1 MKKIFN
7 KVFSKPILEPV
18 VTTIAS
24 ILILEYIIF
33 PGLTI
38 ESTLLNL
45 GSGILG
51 IFLTIFILVY
61 VDGKIKDKS
70 ENKEDDNDDDWGGL
84 TNEELI
90 GDDEIP
96 NLKSKENENG
106 KI

>member
-7 KVFSKPILEPV
+7 KVFGRPILEPV
-18 VTTIAS
+18 FTTIVS

-38 ESTLLNL
+38 ENTLLNI
-45 GSGILG
+45 GSAIVG
-51 IFLTIFILVY
+51 IFLTIFILSY
-61 VDGKIKDKS
+61 VDGKIKEKFEKKQ
-70 ENKEDDNDDDWGGL
+70 ENDWGGL

>member
-7 KVFSKPILEPV
+7 KVFGRPILEPV
-18 VTTIAS
+18 FTTIVS

-38 ESTLLNL
+38 ENTLLNI
-45 GSGILG
+45 GSAIVG
-51 IFLTIFILVY
+51 IFLTIFILSY
-61 VDGKIKDKS
+61 VDGKIREKFEKKQ
-70 ENKEDDNDDDWGGL
+70 ENDWGGL

-96 NLKSKENENG
+96 NLKSKENKEDG

>member
-1 MKKIFN
+1 MKNIFN
-7 KVFSKPILEPV
+7 KVFSRPILEPV
-18 VTTIAS
+18 LITIVS

-38 ESTLLNL
+38 ENTLLNI
-45 GSGILG
+45 GSGIIG
-51 IFLTIFILVY
+51 VFLTIFILSY
-61 VDGKIKDKS
+61 TDGKIREKFEKKQ
-70 ENKEDDNDDDWGGL
+70 ENDWGGL

-96 NLKSKENENG
+96 NLKSKEKENG

>member
-7 KVFSKPILEPV
+7 KVFRRPILEPV
-18 VTTIAS
+18 FTTIVS

-38 ESTLLNL
+38 ENTLLNI
-45 GSGILG
+45 GSAIVG
-51 IFLTIFILVY
+51 IFLTIFILSY
-61 VDGKIKDKS
+61 VDGKIREKS
-70 ENKEDDNDDDWGGL
+70 EKKQENDWGGL

-96 NLKSKENENG
+96 NLKSKENKEDG
-106 KI
+106 EI

>member
-7 KVFSKPILEPV
+7 KVFGRPILEPV
-18 VTTIAS
+18 FTTIVS

-38 ESTLLNL
+38 ENTLLNI
-45 GSGILG
+45 GSAIVG
-51 IFLTIFILVY
+51 IFLTIFILSY
-61 VDGKIKDKS
+61 FDGKIREKFEKKQ
-70 ENKEDDNDDDWGGL
+70 ENDWGGL

-96 NLKSKENENG
+96 NLKSKENKEDG
-106 KI
+106 EI

>member
-7 KVFSKPILEPV
+7 KVFGRPILEPV
-18 VTTIAS
+18 FTTIVS

-38 ESTLLNL
+38 ENTLLNI
-45 GSGILG
+45 GSAIVG
-51 IFLTIFILVY
+51 IFLTIFILSY
-61 VDGKIKDKS
+61 VDGKIREKFEK
-70 ENKEDDNDDDWGGL
+70 KEEDWGGL

-96 NLKSKENENG
+96 NLKSKEKENG

>member
-61 VDGKIKDKS
+61 VDGKIKEKS
-70 ENKEDDNDDDWGGL
+70 EKKEDDNDDDDWGGL

-96 NLKSKENENG
+96 NVKSKENGE
-106 KI
+106 I

>member
-7 KVFSKPILEPV
+7 KVFRRPILEPV
-18 VTTIAS
+18 FTTIVS

-38 ESTLLNL
+38 ENTLLNI
-45 GSGILG
+45 GSAIVG
-51 IFLTIFILVY
+51 IFLTIFILSY
-61 VDGKIKDKS
+61 VDGKIREKS
-70 ENKEDDNDDDWGGL
+70 EKKQENDWGGL

-96 NLKSKENENG
+96 NLKSKESKEDG
-106 KI
+106 EI

>member
-18 VTTIAS
+18 LTTIIS

-38 ESTLLNL
+38 ENTLLNL
-45 GSGILG
+45 GSGIIG
-51 IFLTIFILVY
+51 IFLTTFILIY
-61 VDGKIKDKS
+61 VDGKIKEKS
-70 ENKEDDNDDDWGGL
+70 EKKEDDNDDDWGGL

-96 NLKSKENENG
+96 NVKSKENGE
-106 KI
+106 I

>member
-7 KVFSKPILEPV
+7 KVFSRPILEPLL
-18 VTTIAS
+18 TIIVS

-38 ESTLLNL
+38 ENTLLNI
-45 GSGILG
+45 GSGIVG
-51 IFLTIFILVY
+51 MFLTIFILNY
-61 VDGKIKDKS
+61 ADEKIRDKF
-70 ENKEDDNDDDWGGL
+70 EKKKEEDWGGL

-96 NLKSKENENG
+96 NLKSKENKEDD

>member
-51 IFLTIFILVY
+51 IFLTLFILVY
-61 VDGKIKDKS
+61 VDGKIKEKS
-70 ENKEDDNDDDWGGL
+70 EKKEDDNDWGGL

-96 NLKSKENENG
+96 NLKSKENEND

>member
-7 KVFSKPILEPV
+7 KVFRRPILEPV
-18 VTTIAS
+18 FTTIVS

-38 ESTLLNL
+38 ENTLLNI
-45 GSGILG
+45 GSAIVG
-51 IFLTIFILVY
+51 IFLTIFILSY
-61 VDGKIKDKS
+61 VDGKIREKVEKKQ
-70 ENKEDDNDDDWGGL
+70 ENDWGGL

-96 NLKSKENENG
+96 NLKSKENKEDG
-106 KI
+106 EI

>member
-7 KVFSKPILEPV
+7 KVFGRPILEPV
-18 VTTIAS
+18 FTTIVS

-38 ESTLLNL
+38 ENTLLNI
-45 GSGILG
+45 GSAIVG
-51 IFLTIFILVY
+51 IFLTIFILSY
-61 VDGKIKDKS
+61 VDGKIKEKF
-70 ENKEDDNDDDWGGL
+70 EKKEDNDWGGL

-96 NLKSKENENG
+96 NVKSKEKENG
-106 KI
+106 EI

>member
-7 KVFSKPILEPV
+7 KVFGRPILEPV
-18 VTTIAS
+18 FTTILS

-38 ESTLLNL
+38 ENTLLNI
-45 GSGILG
+45 GSAIVG
-51 IFLTIFILVY
+51 IFLTIFILSY
-61 VDGKIKDKS
+61 VDGKIREKFEK
-70 ENKEDDNDDDWGGL
+70 KEEDWVGL

-96 NLKSKENENG
+96 NLKSKEKENG